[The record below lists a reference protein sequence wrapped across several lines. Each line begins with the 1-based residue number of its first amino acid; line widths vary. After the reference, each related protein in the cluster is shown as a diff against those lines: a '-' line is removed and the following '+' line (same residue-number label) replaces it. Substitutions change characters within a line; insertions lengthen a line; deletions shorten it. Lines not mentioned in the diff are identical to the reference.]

1 VVWVGSILIIWNF
14 KEEGVQEV
22 LEHHQIIVSWLAS
35 NRLKD
40 AAMVAKSV
48 VISSDIITV
57 DGLVDLCLVDW
68 NVIELTLVDS

>member
-1 VVWVGSILIIWNF
+1 MVWVGSILIIWNF

-22 LEHHQIIVSWLAS
+22 LEHRQIIVSWLAG

-48 VISSDIITV
+48 VISSDIITA

>member
-1 VVWVGSILIIWNF
+1 MVWVGSILIIWNF